1 MNYSRRQLYALG
13 EPLGESATRL
23 KPGGRVYGG
32 GGSPSTPAD
41 TTNTTTAELPEWAR
55 GYAKDTLAKASTLT
69 DINTNPYQQYGG
81 QRIAGFQPM
90 QQQAFQGAANMQ
102 PSQQLGTGSDLA
114 TAAGIGALGTN
125 YQAGQFSNQFQ
136 DPGQYQPGQFS
147 MMQAQGPSLQNYQ
160 MQGPQDVQA
169 TGYDAAEMDAAQT
182 GYNPNLQNYQMGPA
196 ERVRAQNFDSPSA
209 QQYMNPYTQNVVDY
223 QKSQA
228 LRDFQI
234 AQPMR
239 QAQAV
244 QQGAFGGSRSAIID
258 AEAQRTLNSQLQGI
272 EATGQQAAFQ
282 NAQQQFNADQARR
295 LQAQQANQQAG
306 LTVGGQNLGANLG
319 VQQLGAQT
327 GLQTSLANLSNQQQ
341 ANVQNQ
347 AARNQ
352 AMGMNAQ
359 QAMQAALANQ
369 QMGYN
374 VGSQN
379 LSANLGVQQLGAGQ
393 NLQAQLANQQAFQQA
408 QSAAEQSRQYGAGQ
422 GLQAANLG
430 AQYGQ
435 SAQQLGEQSR
445 QYGAGLGM
453 QGLQTALQ
461 GAGQLGQLGQT
472 QYGQQMGINQLQS
485 QYGQQQQQQAQR
497 PLDMAYQDFANQQNY
512 PYKQLGFMSDMIR
525 GLPLGQQSTSQMYQ
539 APPSAL
545 QTVGALGLG
554 AYGINQLSKADGGL
568 LGAYAGGGMVAF
580 GNGGDTDVTDSPM
593 DDPTEMAKAVSKL
606 SDEQLQQIIQNPSSA
621 AELQA
626 AKMELATRASESRGL
641 ASAYNTMPEQAPSTQ
656 AVPQA
661 PMMQAARGGIMG
673 FAGDDQSLVTE
684 DKMREVFAE
693 LNDDDEAGYGGNAE
707 DNAFYKNEGRRIYS
721 TLANEKA
728 SAPMTEAQ
736 RRASTKAYYQEIQ
749 DMAGASPY
757 AAQEGRIAGL
767 EKQQAEN
774 LGQQKGLAALAAIPA
789 ILQGG
794 NALRGLGGAGGA
806 FAGMYGKAI
815 QADRAEKLS
824 LMSAKNNL
832 EEAQYKTRVG
842 MVGEARQLTAEA
854 RRDTQAAEA
863 ARIAKLKALGTV
875 ATAQERA
882 SRPPKAA
889 TRNFDIESVAT
900 IAKNLKN
907 ITPPNKGETPEQY
920 NNRIESMATFQFVKA
935 KNAREIDSTSNVTS
949 TVSST
954 SDIAGT
960 KGDVE
965 QQKADTSA
973 MAAEEASL
981 KDARADLAKLKRSN
995 LPKNQKKWQDLLKEH
1010 GSEQAAG
1017 EAHIKNYMV
1026 TNPTGNAAPAK
1037 PAAAPAKAAA
1047 APTATTAP
1055 SLNEFLVAARKSN
1068 PGVSDADL
1076 TTFYN
1081 NKYAKK

>member
-32 GGSPSTPAD
+32 GGTPSTPAD
-41 TTNTTTAELPEWAR
+41 TTQTTTAELPDWAR

-81 QRIAGFQPM
+81 ERIAGFQPM

-102 PSQQLGTGSDLA
+102 PSAQVGLGSGI
-114 TAAGIGALGTN
+114 AGMAGVGALGTN
-125 YQAGQFSNQFQ
+125 FQGGQFQ
-136 DPGQYQPGQFS
+136 GGQFDN
-147 MMQAQGPSLQNYQ
+147 QA
-160 MQGPQDVQA
+160 
-169 TGYDAAEMDAAQT
+169 
-182 GYNPNLQNYQMGPA
+182 
-196 ERVRAQNFDSPSA
+196 A

-244 QQGAFGGSRSAIID
+244 QQGAFGGSRSAIVD

-282 NAQQQFNADQARR
+282 NAQQQFNQDMARR
-295 LQAQQANQQAG
+295 LQ
-306 LTVGGQNLGANLG
+306 
-319 VQQLGAQT
+319 
-327 GLQTSLANLSNQQQ
+327 
-341 ANVQNQ
+341 
-347 AARNQ
+347 
-352 AMGMNAQ
+352 
-359 QAMQAALANQ
+359 
-369 QMGYN
+369 
-374 VGSQN
+374 
-379 LSANLGVQQLGAGQ
+379 
-393 NLQAQLANQQAFQQA
+393 
-408 QSAAEQSRQYGAGQ
+408 
-422 GLQAANLG
+422 
-430 AQYGQ
+430 
-435 SAQQLGEQSR
+435 AQQLGEQSR

-453 QGLQTALQ
+453 QGLQTGLQ
-461 GAGQLGQLGQT
+461 AASTLGQLGQT

-497 PLDMAYQDFANQQNY
+497 PLDMAYQDFMNQQNY

-525 GLPLGQQSTSQMYQ
+525 GLPLGQQSTSQIYQ
-539 APPSAL
+539 APPSTL

-554 AYGINQLSKADGGL
+554 AYGLNQLSKADGGL

-580 GNGGDTDVTDSPM
+580 GDGGDTDVTDSPM
-593 DDPTEMAKAVSKL
+593 DDPTEMAKAVSDL
-606 SDEQLQQIIQNPSSA
+606 SDEQLKQIIQNPSSA

-641 ASAYNTMPEQAPSTQ
+641 ASAYNMMPEQAPSTQ

-661 PMMQAARGGIMG
+661 PQMAQQPMMQAARGGIMG
-673 FAGDDQSLVTE
+673 FNEAGLVE
-684 DKMREVFAE
+684 QKDMLQAVLDAQK
-693 LNDDDEAGYGGNAE
+693 DDDEEGGSGNAE
-707 DNAFYKNEGRRIYS
+707 DNAFYKNEGRRIYN
-721 TLANEKA
+721 TLAKEKA
-728 SAPMTEAQ
+728 SAPMTADD
-736 RRASTKAYYQEIQ
+736 RRANTKAYYQEVQ

-794 NALRGLGGAGGA
+794 NAIRGLGGAGGA
-806 FAGMYGKAI
+806 FAGMYGKAL

-842 MVGEARQLTAEA
+842 MVGEARQLTIEA

-900 IAKNLKN
+900 IAKDLRNTVLPK
-907 ITPPNKGETPEQY
+907 KGETPEQY
-920 NNRIESMATFQFVKA
+920 DARIESMATFQFVKA
-935 KNAREIDSTSNVTS
+935 KNAKEIASQSDITSRSNVNTN
-949 TVSST
+949 VSSV
-954 SDIAGT
+954 SDITGLKA
-960 KGDVE
+960 DVE

-973 MAAEEASL
+973 SSAEAASL
-981 KDARADLAKLKRSN
+981 DKARTALNKLKNSRDVR
-995 LPKNQKKWQDLLKEH
+995 NQKKWKDMVEQAG
-1010 GSEQAAG
+1010 GSEDAAG
-1017 EAHIKNYMV
+1017 KAYIEGYMV
-1026 TNPTGNAAPAK
+1026 KPTGNAAPVKPAAK
-1037 PAAAPAKAAA
+1037 PAPAPKQVLPPNTTTGKFVQGKGTEVLNKAG
-1047 APTATTAP
+1047 
-1055 SLNEFLVAARKSN
+1055 EVI
-1068 PGVSDADL
+1068 G
-1076 TTFYN
+1076 
-1081 NKYAKK
+1081 YAN